1 MLKENGGDDAG
12 SFYAYIQQKE
22 NRENGGEIDH
32 NDINFNLNNI
42 NFHAAAR
49 AGAARACAVLI
60 AVSGHVPPC

>member
-1 MLKENGGDDAG
+1 MIRTYYPGYVGSWMLKENGGDDAG

-42 NFHAAAR
+42 NF
-49 AGAARACAVLI
+49 I
-60 AVSGHVPPC
+60 IIII